1 MVTGEQILKEADAT
15 LKAVHDKLREEFSVI
30 RGNRPSVEM
39 IQDLRINLYDQ
50 ELTVR
55 QLGSL
60 SVVPPRSIQVNVW
73 DKAALGA
80 VAKAI
85 ESAHVGLSVRTD
97 GNNIIAT
104 LSVLGNERREELT
117 KLVKK
122 TSEAARI
129 QVRNRRDEMMKKLK
143 EAETKKEMS
152 EDVVFKTKEK
162 IQKIV
167 EDVNDKIEALVAAK
181 VKELGE

>member
-1 MVTGEQILKEADAT
+1 MITGDQILKEADAA
-15 LKAVHDKLREEFSVI
+15 LKAVSDKLREEFSVI

-50 ELTVR
+50 EMTIR

-60 SVVPPRSIQVNVW
+60 SIMLPRSIQVSVW

-104 LSVLGNERREELT
+104 LSSLGDERREELT

-129 QVRNRRDEMMKKLK
+129 QVRNRRDEIMKKLK

-152 EDVVFKTKEK
+152 EDAVFKTKEK

-167 EDVNDKIEALVAAK
+167 EDVNGKIEALVEGK
-181 VKELGE
+181 IKELGE

>member
-1 MVTGEQILKEADAT
+1 MITGEQILKEADAA
-15 LKAVHDKLREEFSVI
+15 LKAVSEKLREEFSII

-39 IQDLRINLYDQ
+39 IQDLRVNLYEQ

-60 SVVPPRSIQVNVW
+60 SIVPPRSIQISVW
-73 DKAALGA
+73 DKGALGV

-104 LSVLGNERREELT
+104 LSSLGDERREELT

-122 TSEAARI
+122 TSETTRI
-129 QVRNRRDEMMKKLK
+129 QVRNRRDEIMKKLK

-152 EDVVFKTKEK
+152 EDAAFKTKEK

-167 EDVNDKIEALVAAK
+167 EDVNGKIEVLVEGK
-181 VKELGE
+181 IKELGE